1 MIPENGRDVR
11 DNENRVMYND
21 RESMKLLKG
30 DVGRPSL
37 RGYDK
42 HEVSV
47 RVSWRKESD
56 SYMKEHACERD
67 GRERS
72 EHKRDSNI

>member
-1 MIPENGRDVR
+1 MIPENSRDVR
-11 DNENRVMYND
+11 DHENRVMYND
-21 RESMKLLKG
+21 RESVTRLKG
-30 DVGRPSL
+30 DVERPCL
-37 RGYDK
+37 RGLEK

-56 SYMKEHACERD
+56 SYLKEHACERD

-72 EHKRDSNI
+72 EQKRDSNI

>member
-1 MIPENGRDVR
+1 MIPENSRDVR

-21 RESMKLLKG
+21 RESVTLLKG
-30 DVGRPSL
+30 DVERPCL
-37 RGYDK
+37 RGQEK

-56 SYMKEHACERD
+56 GYLKEHACKRD

-72 EHKRDSNI
+72 EQKRDSNI

>member
-1 MIPENGRDVR
+1 MIRENGRDVR

-21 RESMKLLKG
+21 RESVTLLKG
-30 DVGRPSL
+30 DVERPCL
-37 RGYDK
+37 RGYEQ

-47 RVSWRKESD
+47 WVGWRKESD
-56 SYMKEHACERD
+56 SYLKEHACERD

-72 EHKRDSNI
+72 EQKRDSNI

>member
-11 DNENRVMYND
+11 DDENRVMYND
-21 RESMKLLKG
+21 RERVSLLKG
-30 DVGRPSL
+30 DVERPCL
-37 RGYDK
+37 RKKEK

-56 SYMKEHACERD
+56 SYMKDHA
-67 GRERS
+67 
-72 EHKRDSNI
+72 

>member
-1 MIPENGRDVR
+1 MIPENNRDVR

-21 RESMKLLKG
+21 RESVTLLKG
-30 DVGRPSL
+30 DVEIPCL
-37 RGYDK
+37 RRLEK

-72 EHKRDSNI
+72 QHKRDSNI

>member
-1 MIPENGRDVR
+1 MIRENGRDVR

-21 RESMKLLKG
+21 RESVTLLKG
-30 DVGRPSL
+30 DVERPCL
-37 RGYDK
+37 RGWEK
-42 HEVSV
+42 HEVGM

-56 SYMKEHACERD
+56 SYLKEHACERD

-72 EHKRDSNI
+72 EQKRDSNI